1 MWLPTLSHAAYD
13 LANFLPKYINFKR
26 GSYITAILAL
36 FTFPWK
42 LMENEASVF
51 SFLGTIGGMLG
62 PVAGVMIADYFVIR
76 KCRLNVEELY
86 SVNGRYMYYKGY
98 NYRAFA
104 AVALGAFISLIGAY
118 LPALKPIY
126 DISWFSGVILA
137 FGTYIVLMR
146 IHPPSAVQTQTAEY
160 TVYGSL

>member
-1 MWLPTLSHAAYD
+1 
-13 LANFLPKYINFKR
+13 
-26 GSYITAILAL
+26 
-36 FTFPWK
+36 
-42 LMENEASVF
+42 MENEASVF

-160 TVYGSL
+160 TVNGSL